1 MSKGPSQLS
10 LLKKEKLAFGGELM
24 KTRAG
29 RAGRR
34 PLATRN
40 TMHLVMRS
48 SMAKGAWSM
57 ARPENR
63 KKIDQIV
70 RKFAAK
76 YGVRIHSLANVGNHL
91 HFHLQLT
98 NLHTYKAFIRA
109 ISAAIAMA
117 ISGRSRWTAQ
127 GKTRLKFWDYRPF
140 TRVIAGGLKAFLAVK
155 EYIKINQLEGFGIG
169 REVAKI
175 ILRKESSA

>member
-1 MSKGPSQLS
+1 
-10 LLKKEKLAFGGELM
+10 
-24 KTRAG
+24 
-29 RAGRR
+29 
-34 PLATRN
+34 
-40 TMHLVMRS
+40 MHLVMRS
-48 SMAKGAWSM
+48 SMAKGTWSM

-63 KKIDQIV
+63 QKIDQIV
-70 RKFAAK
+70 RKFSTK

-117 ISGRSRWTAQ
+117 ITGRSRWTAQ
-127 GKTRLKFWDYRPF
+127 EKTRLKFWDYRPF

-155 EYIKINQLEGFGIG
+155 EYIKINQLEGFGVRRKI
-169 REVAKI
+169 AKI
-175 ILRKESSA
+175 ILGSRRESSA